1 MNRSRP
7 PLRIA
12 RPCAEGNTLEIGLGD
27 LPLVADEAARLLRA
41 AEAAPGG
48 EDATALDRPT
58 EEWPVGLYLAALCLR
73 EGGLLGSA
81 AISSG
86 GDDQLA
92 GKSMESEFPGRSS
105 WPDRV
110 FLTRTA
116 VLERMCGPLCEAVLD
131 LPGSAAT
138 LAALARSDLLLVPL
152 DGQGQWYR
160 YHRPFRDVLLAE
172 LERQTPDLIP
182 GLRRG
187 AAGWCLRNDLPEEAL
202 EYSIAAGDVEV
213 AARLVEKL
221 WLPVCRQGRYA
232 VLQRWIV
239 WLDDRGGVEGHPM
252 VALAASV
259 ISAATGR
266 PAEAERWADRVD
278 RWPDQYASRAYD
290 PPSKAFAAVLRAV
303 LCRRGVEQML
313 ADADEAARRFA
324 EQGIV
329 IPAIALLQG
338 IARVLSGDL
347 GGGDA
352 YLEAAT
358 GAGEQAGGT
367 DVLAIALGERSLVA
381 MAGGDW
387 NRADVLAGQACAVL
401 RRGRIEDSYATPLV
415 CAVQAR
421 AFLHRGDVPA
431 ARQELVSAQRARPVL
446 TFALPHLA
454 VQARI
459 ELARVRLAL
468 ADLTGART
476 LMREIDD
483 LLKRRPGLG
492 TLVGEARTLQAGL
505 ANERGSI
512 FPGASALTAA
522 ELRLLPLLSTHLPL
536 HEIAAELFLSPHT
549 VRTQAKSIYRK
560 LGASTRSQAVTL
572 AHELGLLEGLGT
584 GSFSPHSGDETRPGR
599 RCNSARRRAEK
610 LWATR

>member
-12 RPCAEGNTLEIGLGD
+12 RPCAEGNTPEIGPGD
-27 LPLVADEAARLLRA
+27 L
-41 AEAAPGG
+41 
-48 EDATALDRPT
+48 
-58 EEWPVGLYLAALCLR
+58 
-73 EGGLLGSA
+73 
-81 AISSG
+81 
-86 GDDQLA
+86 
-92 GKSMESEFPGRSS
+92 
-105 WPDRV
+105 PDRV

-221 WLPVCRQGRYA
+221 WLPVCRGKAGTRFCSGGSCGWTIGA
-232 VLQRWIV
+232 GSRDTRWSR
-239 WLDDRGGVEGHPM
+239 WRPRSSLRRRGG
-252 VALAASV
+252 
-259 ISAATGR
+259 R
-266 PAEAERWADRVD
+266 PRPSGGPNRVD
-278 RWPDQYASRAYD
+278 RWPDQDASRTYD

-324 EQGIV
+324 AQGIV

-338 IARVLSGDL
+338 IALVLSGDL

-352 YLEAAT
+352 YLDAAT

-387 NRADVLAGQACAVL
+387 SRADVLAGQARAVL

-446 TFALPHLA
+446 TYALPHLA

-459 ELARVRLAL
+459 ELARARLAL
-468 ADLTGART
+468 ADLAGART

-492 TLVGEARTLQAGL
+492 TLVGEARTLQAEL

-512 FPGASALTAA
+512 VPGASALTAA

-584 GSFSPHSGDETRPGR
+584 GSFSPHSVDETRPGR
-599 RCNSARRRAEK
+599 RCNSARRRAET